1 MTWVEVNILSNY
13 VHDEEE
19 HAPLARSLTSAQKP
33 ITYPVS
39 TAFAHSEE
47 AAKRISN
54 LAAASYPIFDPT
66 LCFNHQQMIEI
77 REKQARGED
86 ILPADA
92 NMFRQYLMGAR
103 EVYMKK
109 AKEMTD
115 ALEKFGNW

>member
-1 MTWVEVNILSNY
+1 MTWDEVNILSDY
-13 VHDEEE
+13 IHDEE
-19 HAPLARSLTSAQKP
+19 HAPLARGLTSVRKL
-33 ITYPVS
+33 ITCPVS
-39 TAFAHSEE
+39 TAFVHSEE
-47 AAKRISN
+47 AAKRIGD

-86 ILPADA
+86 IMPADA
-92 NMFRQYLMGAR
+92 NMFRQYLIGAR
-103 EVYMKK
+103 EIYMKK